1 MAQKGWQREK
11 LKEGFYQNNHQNS
24 EGLTLAP
31 TSTTVVEVHLP
42 HHLWT
47 YVDWVSSA
55 GLALGRI
62 PWNQK

>member
-47 YVDWVSSA
+47 YVDWVTRN
-55 GLALGRI
+55 L
-62 PWNQK
+62 